1 VYPGGVLAYARRV
14 RLLSLSLLLL
24 CAACGSNDLGPGTLS
39 APELQRPLSLQA
51 NAFEVRWT
59 GGERPALRIE
69 QGGRTVWESLPGRAF
84 VTAGRGTEQVHES
97 RGLFSV
103 KDALEER
110 CVDQRVTGLGA
121 QGPETVEVTGTLSCR
136 EGEVAY
142 SLRFTPVSSRQLG
155 FTLEV
160 KDARYNRVALTQAS
174 EEDEGIYGFGEQFT
188 WFDHK
193 GLRVPILVSEQGI
206 GRGAFPI
213 TLGANLT
220 AGAGGDGH
228 STYAAVPHFLTSR
241 LRSLFLENT
250 EVSTFDLRE
259 DERITVELFSSTMR
273 GRLVAG
279 TTPLELIEE
288 YTAYAGRMRRLPDWM
303 LGGAVVGMQG
313 GTAKVREVLAKLEEK
328 QVPVAAFWLQDWVG
342 QRVTS
347 FGKQLWWNWE
357 LDPER
362 YPEWPELVRS
372 LEARDIRVMTYVNP
386 FLADVEGQKPS
397 YRRNLFAEA
406 KERGY
411 LVRTQ
416 GDAPYL
422 IQNTSFSA
430 GLVDLTNP
438 EARRWMKDVL
448 RDEVLAVG
456 ASGWMADF
464 GEALPYDARL
474 ADGDAKAFHN
484 AYPEEWAK
492 LNRELLEEVGREQDV
507 VFFMRSGFTRSPRYS
522 TLFWLGDQMVSW
534 DESDGLKSAVTGLL
548 TGGLSGYSLN
558 HSDIGGYTT
567 IDNPL
572 QNYHRSPELLKRWT
586 ELAAFTPVF
595 RTHEGNIPERN
606 AQVYSDEE
614 SLVHFARM
622 AKVYR
627 AWEPYRRQLVDEA
640 ADTGHPV
647 VRHLFLHYPEDETVR
662 RLRHEEFLV
671 GSELLVTPVL
681 DAGAEEVRVYLP
693 AGAWVHIWSDQEYG
707 DERQGTWVTVE
718 APLGRPAVFHKKGSA
733 VGDAF
738 RARLREDGLR

>member
-1 VYPGGVLAYARRV
+1 MHPGGVLAYARRV

-59 GGERPALRIE
+59 GGEAPALRIE

-259 DERITVELFSSTMR
+259 DEHITVELFSSTMR

-288 YTAYAGRMRRLPDWM
+288 YTAYAGRMRRLPDWL

-328 QVPVAAFWLQDWVG
+328 DVPVAAFWLQDWVG

-386 FLADVEGQKPS
+386 FLADMEGQKPS

-406 KERGY
+406 KQRGY
-411 LVRTQ
+411 LVRTP

-474 ADGDAKAFHN
+474 ADGDAKRFHN

-492 LNRELLEEVGREQDV
+492 LNRELLQEVGREEDV
-507 VFFMRSGFTRSPRYS
+507 VFFMRSGFTRSPGYS
-522 TLFWLGDQMVSW
+522 TLFWLGDQLVSW

-572 QNYHRSPELLKRWT
+572 QNYHRSPELLRRWT

-614 SLVHFARM
+614 SLEHFARM

-640 ADTGHPV
+640 ARTGHPV
-647 VRHLFLHYPEDETVR
+647 VRHLFLHHPEDETVR

-681 DAGAEEVRVYLP
+681 DPGVEEVRVYLP
-693 AGAWVHIWSDQEYG
+693 AGQWVHIWSDQEYG
-707 DERQGTWVTVE
+707 DERRGTWVTVE
-718 APLGRPAVFHKKGSA
+718 APMGWPAVFHKKGSA
-733 VGDAF
+733 PGDAF